1 MSYMVNGK
9 LRFSITEKSLQ
20 DNVKQV
26 FDNAKYEKRKE
37 AA

>member
-1 MSYMVNGK
+1 MIYMVNGE
-9 LRFSITEKSLQ
+9 LRFSISEKSLQ
-20 DNVKQV
+20 DNAKQV

>member
-1 MSYMVNGK
+1 MIYMVNGK
-9 LRFSITEKSLQ
+9 LRFSISEKSLQ

>member
-1 MSYMVNGK
+1 MIYMVNGK
-9 LRFSITEKSLQ
+9 PKFLFSEKSLQ
-20 DNVKQV
+20 DNAKQV